1 MLLALLFKL
10 TLEPIMKDITFQ
22 DYEAL
27 CDEVWHHNR
36 LYFQESRPEISDD
49 DYDKLVKRLEAIEE
63 KHPDWISDT
72 SPTRRLGEKPLE
84 GFQEVVHSQ
93 VMLSLEKAFTQEEMQ
108 DFHKRMQKLL
118 ETSTVSYS
126 GELKLDGLA
135 ISVTYE
141 KGRFV
146 RAVTRG
152 DGRVGSDV
160 TQNLKTI
167 RTLPLRLNTKDVP
180 DILEVRGEVFLP
192 KAAFT
197 KMNEERA
204 EEDLPLWAN
213 PRNAAAGSLKLL
225 DPKEVAKR
233 SDLSVVFYGI
243 ATPSKELPKSQY
255 EVHHYLAEIGLPTPS
270 TFLKPYGKFT
280 SLARLHSVD
289 DIMQFANKVTFERLK
304 LPFAIDGV
312 VIKLD
317 NLAAFET
324 LGSTGKHP
332 RGAIAYKFS
341 AEQAWTYLKEI
352 VVQVGRTGVLT
363 PVAELEPVQL
373 AGSCIARATL
383 HNFEEIERK
392 DIRPLDYVC
401 IEKGGDVIPKVVAVD
416 RHKRSSESVP
426 FKPPHVCPSCHTP
439 VVKDPHEVAW
449 RCPNSDGC
457 FEQILRRLVHFA
469 SKSGLEIE
477 HLGDKVMEQ
486 LVRKG
491 FVKKFSDIF
500 RLDREQLSQ
509 LEGFKDKAI
518 ANLLESIQKAKKCAL
533 SRLIM
538 ALGIR
543 FVGTQMA
550 DELALTTKS
559 LEKLM
564 SMTKEEL
571 LELPGA
577 GEKVATS
584 LIEYFAKEEN
594 RKELMALQ
602 ELGVNTVAE
611 SMSYDTSH
619 PFYNKMVVLTG
630 TLESMGRNEAIAK
643 VRAKG
648 ARTADTVSKKI
659 DFLVVGEEPGSKL
672 EKAKKLGVT
681 VLNEE
686 QFLQLVQ
693 EV

>member
-1 MLLALLFKL
+1 
-10 TLEPIMKDITFQ
+10 MKTTTFQ
-22 DYEAL
+22 EYEAL

-49 DYDKLVKRLEAIEE
+49 EYDKLVVLLEAIEAE
-63 KHPDWISDT
+63 HPDWISDT

-84 GFQEVVHSQ
+84 GFQDVVHRQ
-93 VMLSLEKAFTQEEMQ
+93 VMLSLEKAFTVEEVQ
-108 DFHKRMQKLL
+108 DFHKRMLKLL
-118 ETSTVSYS
+118 ETVDVAYC

-146 RAVTRG
+146 QAVTRG
-152 DGRVGSDV
+152 DGKVGSDV

-167 RTLPLRLNTKDVP
+167 RMLPLRLNTKNVP

-204 EEDLPLWAN
+204 SQELPLWAN
-213 PRNAAAGSLKLL
+213 ARNAAAGSLKLL

-243 ATPSKELPKSQY
+243 ATLAADIPKSQY
-255 EVHHYLAEIGLPTPS
+255 EVHQYLADIGLPTPC
-270 TFLKPYGKFT
+270 TFLKAYGRFT
-280 SLARLHSVD
+280 SLSRLHSVD
-289 DIMQFANKVTFERLK
+289 DIMQFAARVAKERDS

-317 NLAAFET
+317 NLSAFEM
-324 LGSTGKHP
+324 LGTTGKHP
-332 RGAIAYKFS
+332 RGAIAFKFS
-341 AEQAWTYLKEI
+341 AEQAWTWVKEI

-383 HNFEEIERK
+383 HNFEEVERK
-392 DIRPLDYVC
+392 DIRPHDFVC

-416 RHKRSSESVP
+416 RHKRPSNSEP
-426 FKPPHVCPSCHTP
+426 FLPPKACPSCGTP
-439 VVKDPHEVAW
+439 VVKDAQEVAW
-449 RCPNSDGC
+449 RCPNTKGC
-457 FEQILRRLVHFA
+457 FEQILRGLVHFA

-500 RLDREQLSQ
+500 RLDREKLAQLD
-509 LEGFKDKAI
+509 GFKDKAI
-518 ANLLESIQKAKKCAL
+518 ANLLESVEKAKQCTL

-543 FVGTQMA
+543 HVGTQMA

-559 LEKLM
+559 LDRLM
-564 SMTKEEL
+564 QMTKEEL
-571 LELPGA
+571 IEVPGV
-577 GEKVATS
+577 GEKVACS
-584 LIEYFAKEEN
+584 LVEYFADAEN
-594 RKELMALQ
+594 RQELKELQ
-602 ELGVNTVAE
+602 SLGVNTKEQHVY
-611 SMSYDTSH
+611 YDEAH
-619 PFYNKMVVLTG
+619 PFYNKMIVLTG
-630 TLESMGRNEAIAK
+630 TLASMGRNEATAK
-643 VRAKG
+643 VKAKG
-648 ARTADTVSKKI
+648 ARVADTVSKKI
-659 DFLVVGEEPGSKL
+659 DFLVVGEDAGSKL
-672 EKAKKLGVT
+672 EKAKKLGVRILT
-681 VLNEE
+681 EDE
-686 QFLQLVQ
+686 FLQLVQ
-693 EV
+693 

>member
-1 MLLALLFKL
+1 MN
-10 TLEPIMKDITFQ
+10 EMTFQ

-36 LYFQESRPEISDD
+36 LYFQESKPEISDD
-49 DYDKLVKRLEAIEE
+49 EYDRLLKRLEALEE
-63 KHPDWISDT
+63 RYPDWISDT

-84 GFQEVVHSQ
+84 GFNEVVHSQ
-93 VMLSLEKAFTQEEMQ
+93 VMLSLEKAFTEEELQ
-108 DFHKRMQKLL
+108 DFHKRMLKLL
-118 ETSTVSYS
+118 ETSAVTYC

-146 RAVTRG
+146 QAVTRG
-152 DGRVGSDV
+152 DGRTGSDV
-160 TQNLKTI
+160 TQNLKTVKM
-167 RTLPLRLNTKDVP
+167 LPLRLLSKDVP

-204 EEDLPLWAN
+204 EQDLPLWAN

-233 SDLSVVFYGI
+233 SELSVVFYGI
-243 ATPSKELPKSQY
+243 ATFSKELPKSQH
-255 EVHHYLAEIGLPTPS
+255 EVHNYLAALGLPTPA
-270 TFLKPYGKFT
+270 TFLKPYGSFA
-280 SLARLHSVD
+280 SFASLHSVHD
-289 DIMQFANKVTFERLK
+289 MMAFAKRVVDERLR

-317 NLAAFET
+317 NLSAFEM
-324 LGSTGKHP
+324 LGTTGKHP
-332 RGAIAYKFS
+332 RGAVAYKFA
-341 AEQAWTYLKEI
+341 AEQAWTYVKEI

-363 PVAELEPVQL
+363 PVAELEPVEL
-373 AGSCIARATL
+373 AGSCISRATL
-383 HNFEEIERK
+383 HNFEEVERK

-416 RHKRSSESVP
+416 RHKRLASSTP
-426 FKPPHVCPSCHTP
+426 YGPPEVCPSCNTP
-439 VVKDPHEVAW
+439 VVKDPQEVAW
-449 RCPNSDGC
+449 RCPNSAGC
-457 FEQILRRLVHFA
+457 FEQILRGLVHFA
-469 SKSGLEIE
+469 SKAGLEIE

-486 LVRKG
+486 LVKKG

-500 RLDREQLSQ
+500 RLDQEALTQ
-509 LEGFKDKAI
+509 LEGFKAKSVK
-518 ANLLESIQKAKKCAL
+518 NLLESIEKAKKCTL

-543 FVGTQMA
+543 HVGSQMA
-550 DELALTTKS
+550 EELALTCKS
-559 LEKLM
+559 LKKLM
-564 SMTKEEL
+564 AMTKEEL
-571 LELPGA
+571 LEVPGI
-577 GEKVATS
+577 GDKVANS
-584 LIEYFAKEEN
+584 LVEYFADEQN
-594 RKELMALQ
+594 STELL
-602 ELGVNTVAE
+602 ELEAFGVNTEEQYVH
-611 SMSYDTSH
+611 YDTSH
-619 PFYNKMVVLTG
+619 PFYNKMIVLTG
-630 TLESMGRNEAIAK
+630 TLSSMGRNEAATK

-659 DFLVVGEEPGSKL
+659 DFLVVGEDPGSKL

-681 VLNEE
+681 VLQEA
-686 QFLQLVQ
+686 QFLELVQ
-693 EV
+693 